1 MKDASVPFGGQ
12 LCLATDIEAR
22 RITFTLFLSS
32 RLLIVFF
39 KNASFENRPE
49 YAAHLRKTKLIDRLM
64 SMLYRLMPLDS
75 KTVVTDD
82 YEVAVEDCV
91 MESLVQDLGRCVY
104 YSILH
109 WMPAI
114 MRQWFNS
121 LEKKH
126 ATIVDK

>member
-1 MKDASVPFGGQ
+1 MKDAAVPFGGQ

-22 RITFTLFLSS
+22 RITLTLFLSS
-32 RLLIVFF
+32 RLLILFF
-39 KNASFENRPE
+39 KNASFENRSE
-49 YAAHLRKTKLIDRLM
+49 YAAYLRKPRLIDRLL

-82 YEVAVEDCV
+82 YEVSVGDCV
-91 MESLVQDLGRCVY
+91 TEILVQDLGRCVY

-109 WMPAI
+109 WMPA
-114 MRQWFNS
+114 MVRQWFNA